1 MTTQIPPV
9 QKVLYIDANRLHS
22 VNNTN
27 DNSSWE
33 YQLNQGVKLPAGTEV
48 QILQSYINYNGI
60 TGGSIEILEDVNEE
74 IAYTYYKTQGSTF
87 ALTADKL
94 TDENSGVAGGG
105 EGKDGVFL
113 YDCQKHR
120 NIENMKTPLL
130 QFEAPTGIYGYNNA
144 DIGSKVTAIR
154 AKIPE
159 FSPFT
164 NVDNPATIPADSYF
178 PANVYDTYFKQF
190 SQSQQGTDYSMPSNF
205 DRVVDIT
212 IDVGGIGYLVGETI
226 TFTGGTTSLKTAFGY
241 ITEVDGAGTISK
253 IGLVQTGEDYTGT
266 PTLTIN
272 TAGGTTAVLTPVMGL
287 ARTVRTSGS
296 GRNMVV
302 GITSTG
308 LVNAQTVDIV
318 SILQNGIG
326 YRHGDEI
333 YVDENLGNWNF
344 FPVQHSA
351 NVTGTECTATLSFTT
366 ALDIPSPGVLTT
378 SVGENIQYLRCAD
391 YQQTKK
397 FDTPNQVI
405 FIYDDNDKAP
415 TFFMND
421 YTDRGL
427 AGQTNADKIFRNFE
441 YDIVMQAYTLLGPPT
456 PTKGAN
462 YRSIPEITYSPS
474 AYLEPFLNTEEGEPE
489 LRAVMNSNNE
499 VEKVIYLPR
508 CRDDIT
514 ASNIFTEFDI
524 SRGDSGGLLNVFQA
538 PGMLGVIGGNPDTQ
552 AQCRFN
558 SRTVV
563 VPGGG
568 EVEYKAC
575 LELSRLR
582 RAFGQS
588 SGIKLGYEVVVIDVA
603 GQYPDATVCSL
614 LPVTDGAG
622 TLGEVTVYNGY
633 NKPGGLIMA
642 VEVTTSGNGYKPG
655 ERYYVDPGDG
665 RGTDQMTIIEV
676 LVLAPVANLPLPAQ
690 TGNVSAIYGTPT
702 EITNGISDNLRN
714 SVTRSTLFHGRS
726 KIMAGDMLTQE
737 QLNSTTAT
745 DFRDQGSVLP
755 RVNYVNAQTC
765 DLPNLQTVGGTNDLI
780 GYCEFDSDGKLI
792 PFVDTKIISVPK
804 GIYSIEEF
812 TDLVTNQLTN
822 SKTKHGFLS
831 ESGFSKLIQPHSYE
845 PAMFTGKEH
854 NKAGRGVFVSMDV
867 FNTLM
872 DLNKNGT
879 TIPDDYLWETFQ
891 QTYYYSFIRSFFPIS
906 KTPNKLV
913 ANLAFALGPGGNQQ
927 VSDTKTVYSNTS
939 VFDSVSNGVLL
950 GSTDFLINYN
960 TTTSTFELQFLH
972 SPFRSPEY
980 DKFGNSFANPAQV
993 GALVRRVTDSINTQG
1008 ITRQYLKQNG
1018 FSQKTS
1024 DAIITAL
1031 ESPLT
1036 RETGVMVH
1044 NFSLNL
1050 CEEKEPTLFTNPQ
1063 FATFEDFFSNEA
1075 EAQLTW
1081 RDSLFFRLGFSYSQ
1095 LNSSTNKET
1104 VTYYNQSAVTCYGI
1118 TTNQKL
1124 DSSIAT
1130 SISSLNAIN
1139 ITNKANPSTGSS
1151 EPPQQFFNL
1160 TRPNIPRVP
1169 VFNEALVSFDEL
1181 RDTTKDNT
1189 NFFAGAVYDSSFT
1202 LFIQTD
1208 GAHLT
1213 AKSLPVLIRDG
1224 YFILSSNVVDGY
1236 RDSIKKG
1243 ENIPLL
1249 GVVPKSNWQSQD
1261 FTSIQFSEITHVISN
1276 PKVINSVIIDVYNPD
1291 LTRPILRPDSTV
1303 MLKITLPTTIE
1314 DLPSADLPKT
1324 KDDKK

>member
-105 EGKDGVFL
+105 QGKDGVFL

-120 NIENMKTPLL
+120 NVENMKTPLL
-130 QFEAPTGIYGYNNA
+130 KFEAPTGIYGYTST
-144 DIGSKVTAIR
+144 DPSVKLSAIR
-154 AKIPE
+154 AKIPA

-190 SQSQQGTDYSMPSNF
+190 TQIQQGTFYSMPVNF

-212 IDVGGIGYLVGETI
+212 IDVGGIGYVVGETI

-272 TAGGTTAVLTPVMGL
+272 TAGGAGGVLIPVMGL

-302 GITSTG
+302 GITSSG
-308 LVNAQTVDIV
+308 AENSQTVDIV

-333 YVDENLGNWNF
+333 YIDENLGDWNF

-351 NVTGTECTATLSFTT
+351 NVVGTECTATLLFTT
-366 ALDIPSPGVLTT
+366 AMDIPSPGILTT

-391 YQQTKK
+391 YQQN
-397 FDTPNQVI
+397 DYYDSPDEVV

-415 TFFMND
+415 TFFLNR
-421 YTDRGL
+421 TQWGGAGIENNIDR
-427 AGQTNADKIFRNFE
+427 IFRLYE
-441 YDIVMQAYTLLGPPT
+441 YEIEIKQFGRPGDADPAT
-456 PTKGAN
+456 PGAN

-474 AYLEPFLNTEEGEPE
+474 AYLEPHLNTGEGEPE
-489 LRAVMNSNNE
+489 YRAIMNSSNQL
-499 VEKVIYLPR
+499 EKVVYLPR

-514 ASNIFTEFDI
+514 ASNALTEFEISIDTDADI
-524 SRGDSGGLLNVFQA
+524 SFDCP
-538 PGMLGVIGGNPDTQ
+538 PGVLGVIGGNPDTQ
-552 AQCRFN
+552 AFARYVGRN
-558 SRTVV
+558 VT
-563 VPGGG
+563 PLPNI
-568 EVEYKAC
+568 EYEAY
-575 LELSRLR
+575 LNLARLR

-588 SGIKLGYEVVVIDVA
+588 SGIKLGYEVVVIDVI

-633 NKPGGLIMA
+633 NKGGGVIMA
-642 VEVTTSGNGYKPG
+642 VEVTTSGNGYKKG

-665 RGTDQMTIIEV
+665 RGTDQMTIIEI
-676 LVLAPVANLPLPAQ
+676 LEINPINNVAIPAQ
-690 TGNVSAIYGTPT
+690 TGNASSIYGTPE
-702 EITNGISDNLRN
+702 EITNGICDNLRN
-714 SVTRSTLFHGRS
+714 SMTRSTLFHGRS
-726 KIMAGDMLTQE
+726 KVLVGDQMSQE
-737 QLNSTTAT
+737 QILSAT
-745 DFRDQGSVLP
+745 DFRENFSTNP
-755 RVNYVNAQTC
+755 RVNYINNRTC

-804 GIYSIEEF
+804 GIYSIQEF
-812 TDLVTNQLTN
+812 TDLITNQLTN

-854 NKAGRGVFVSMDV
+854 NQAGRGVFVSMDV

-879 TIPDDYLWETFQ
+879 TIPDTYLWETFQ
-891 QTYYYSFIRSFFPIS
+891 KTYYYSFIRSFFPIS
-906 KTPNKLV
+906 KSPNRIVANSQVVIDGKSGFNEVSATNKL
-913 ANLAFALGPGGNQQ
+913 
-927 VSDTKTVYSNTS
+927 YSNTS

-950 GSTDFLINYN
+950 GSTDFAVNYN
-960 TTTSTFELQFLH
+960 STTSTFELQFLH

-993 GALVRRVTDSINTQG
+993 GALVRRVTNSINTQG

-1050 CEEKEPTLFTNPQ
+1050 CEEKEPTLFVNPQ
-1063 FATFEDFFSNEA
+1063 FATFEDFFSNES

-1081 RDSLFFRLGFSYSQ
+1081 RNSLFFRLGFSYSQ
-1095 LNSSTNKET
+1095 LNSITNKET
-1104 VTYYNQSAVTCYGI
+1104 VTYYNQTAVTCYGI

-1139 ITNKANPSTGSS
+1139 ITNKANPSTGST
-1151 EPPQQFFNL
+1151 EPPQQVFNL

-1169 VFNEALVSFDEL
+1169 VFNEAEVAIQPTKDF
-1181 RDTTKDNT
+1181 TKDNT

-1303 MLKITLPTTIE
+1303 MLKITLPTTLE